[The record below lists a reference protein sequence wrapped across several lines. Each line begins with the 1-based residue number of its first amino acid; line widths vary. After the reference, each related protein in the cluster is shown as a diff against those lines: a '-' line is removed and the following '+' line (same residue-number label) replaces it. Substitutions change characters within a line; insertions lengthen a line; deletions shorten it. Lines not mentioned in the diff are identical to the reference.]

1 MTQRLCPVIVGREAE
16 LDELRRALTGVAGR
30 HGRCVVLLGEPGIGK
45 SRMAQEV
52 ATWATAQAM
61 PVVTGRAVPASG
73 SAAYRPLTE
82 ALMQLFRNR
91 PLPDDPGLTPWSP
104 LLQPLL
110 PTMFGDVRTIG
121 DVPANLRGE
130 AVLQLLRR
138 VSSQGLVLVL
148 EDLHWAD
155 PDTVSLVEYLAT
167 NLTEEPIL
175 LVLTLR
181 DGTPSAAMELVGRL
195 RGQPGTLRLTLDRLD
210 GAELA
215 AMIRAC
221 QPDAAAGVIARVIE
235 ASEGVPLLVEELLAS
250 PGLPADFAAT
260 VKARLAALPAAQRE
274 VIEGAAV
281 LGRHFDWRLL
291 AAMTGA
297 TDSAVTDALATGV
310 EALLLATD
318 GSAMRF
324 RHALTRDAVLESLI
338 PPRQRAMATA
348 ALDALTSAQTSFGGD
363 QRDVVIDLALRAGDR
378 HRAGEMLA
386 ESGRESLAWGALSTA
401 IETLRR
407 AADLL
412 SSAPAQAEAELQLIE
427 ALALAGRVDEAAAAG
442 GRLVARLSNEPATLD
457 LRVEAHLRVAQAG
470 IEASRWQMARHHLG
484 EARRLARDAPSTT
497 LRGARLAVLEADVT
511 MAAGDYE
518 TACRQAEEVLGLDG
532 ATPAIRCHA
541 FEIVGR
547 TRRSADLSSARA
559 AFEDALV
566 TAEAANL
573 AHWRLRA
580 LHELGTI
587 DLFDHAGVDRLLQAR
602 EAAVRVGA
610 MSTAAILDLQL
621 SAAFTCHWNLDA
633 CDRHASF
640 AIEIAERLGL
650 EQVRAKALAML
661 TGSAGMRADLAGTER
676 YAALTL
682 AAAPD
687 DPMLD
692 GFCWGMRGMALLL
705 TGDDQGAIEPYARG
719 IALLAKVP
727 HAEPAGLRALW
738 PLVLAARGD
747 RRAQAAIDEALQ
759 QGVAAINLNR
769 AMIGYAQA
777 ILVGRRGDARRAREL
792 RALADTGWTNCEGW
806 ADLARVL
813 AAPVAGPD
821 GWAEVAPWLGGA
833 EDRFAERGL
842 PALSR
847 RCRDV
852 LAEMSLNPW
861 AAAGVSAR
869 EADVLRLLAE
879 GLTNKD
885 IAARLDLSPRTVE
898 KHVESL
904 LRKVGARSRTELAT
918 RLTSAGWSPQPGA
931 QTTTT

>member
-1 MTQRLCPVIVGREAE
+1 MIVGRDAE
-16 LDELRRALTGVAGR
+16 LDELRRALTGVPER
-30 HGRCVVLLGEPGIGK
+30 RGRCALLLGEPGIGK
-45 SRMAQEV
+45 SRMAREV
-52 ATWATAQAM
+52 ATWGTERMMTVA
-61 PVVTGRAVPASG
+61 TGRAVPASG

-91 PLPDDPGLTPWSP
+91 PLPDDPGLTPWLP

-110 PTMFGDVRTIG
+110 PTVAGDTRTIG
-121 DVPANLRGE
+121 DVAANVRGE

-138 VSSQGLVLVL
+138 VSSPGLVLVL

-167 NLTEEPIL
+167 NLTEESIL
-175 LVLTLR
+175 LVLTMR
-181 DGTPSAAMELVGRL
+181 DGTPSAATELAARL

-210 GAELA
+210 GGELA

-221 QPDAAAGVIARVIE
+221 QPDAAAGVVARVTE

-260 VKARLAALPAAQRE
+260 VTARLAALPAEQRQ
-274 VIEGAAV
+274 VIEAAAV

-291 AAMTGA
+291 PAMTGE
-297 TDSAVTDALATGV
+297 TDGAVTGALAAGA

-324 RHALTRDAVLESLI
+324 RHALTRDAVLETLI
-338 PPRQRAMATA
+338 PPRQRAMAVA
-348 ALDALTSAQTSFGGD
+348 ALDALASHQTSFGGM

-378 HRAGEMLA
+378 LRAGVLLA

-412 SSAPAQAEAELQLIE
+412 SSTPDQAEAELQLIE

-442 GRLVARLSNEPATLD
+442 GRLVSRLGTGPETLGV
-457 LRVEAHLRVAQAG
+457 RMEAHLRVAQAG
-470 IEASRWQMARHHLG
+470 IEASRWQMARHHID
-484 EARRLARDAPSTT
+484 EAHRLAADSPSET
-497 LRGARLAVLEADVT
+497 RCAARLAVLEADVT
-511 MAAGDYE
+511 MAAGDHE
-518 TACRQAEEVLGLDG
+518 TACHRAEEVLGLEG

-547 TRRSADLSSARA
+547 ARRSADLSAART
-559 AFEDALV
+559 AFENALV

-602 EAAVRVGA
+602 EAAERVGA

-633 CDRHASF
+633 CDHHASS

-661 TGSAGMRADLAGTER
+661 TGSAGMRADLAETDR
-676 YAALTL
+676 YAALTV

-687 DPMLD
+687 DAMLE

-705 TGDDQGAIEPYARG
+705 TGDSEGAIEPYARG
-719 IALLAKVP
+719 ISLIAKVP

-747 RRAQAAIDEALQ
+747 RRARAAIDEAVQ
-759 QGVAAINLNR
+759 QGVAAIHLNR

-777 ILVGRRGDARRAREL
+777 ILAGRQGDARRASEL
-792 RALADTGWTNCEGW
+792 KARADTGWTSCEGW
-806 ADLARVL
+806 ADLARLL
-813 AAPVAGPD
+813 AAPAAGTD
-821 GWAEVAPWLGGA
+821 GWADIALWLSGV
-833 EDRFAERGL
+833 EDRFAGRGL

-852 LAEMSLNPW
+852 LAESNLNPW

-869 EADVLRLLAE
+869 EADVFRLLSE

-885 IAARLDLSPRTVE
+885 IAARLHLSPRTVE

-918 RLTSAGWSPQPGA
+918 RLTGAGWSPPPGA
-931 QTTTT
+931 KTTGT